1 MKREQAELLMNR
13 AIDGQASAAER
24 EQLARILRANPLLRS
39 EFEDLQAV
47 HASTESLFRQLALPV
62 DFSARVMRR
71 VQGVEVPSDTN
82 LENVRLPEQ
91 RAHHGRLLTT
101 NGPARRTVRIYAIIA
116 AVSAAAAVMLAVGVF
131 SGAFARAGIGTQG
144 SPEALTDDGKAVAEG
159 RRGVPDR
166 GEFNRTDSP
175 TPQPLGSN
183 ERQAPDGD
191 SVRPEGSSIAAPA
204 DNGNESA
211 PLPQPVKREVKDA
224 PAPRTPEDSRE
235 PEVEE
240 VVENDPAPQP
250 QPEPAAG
257 GNGVVEQPRPET
269 PEDKTQAEPTKREV
283 VGKLLV
289 MSGRADLLNADGSS
303 TRLQDQDLHS
313 GDRIRTKYGAVVL
326 LQLAGGDVTLGRDT
340 QVMISAGN
348 ALTLEQY
355 DGSDKGQLS
364 LDRAG
369 RHGGGSLEVKCEDYT
384 LFVMQ
389 GTTILERKRRSL
401 NITKASGFATIT
413 HDSFGSLLLD
423 ETSGYESS
431 IEFGKEFGQPKAKR
445 VSLPDWS
452 GESRGQTV
460 MQALEPDLQ
469 ARQFSSNAERNYLLS
484 KLPGK
489 LEKLL
494 QHAAGTDSVVAWL
507 RSAIANTKLE
517 GAAIVKMAGEVEIAC
532 IDVSELTPDAINAHA
547 DRAALIAESY
557 DQWREYFYRLMRPPV
572 EAKPQPKPV
581 PGGASGTPDCP
592 NTSKDKLKRV
602 DDPPAKKVKQVPQ
615 NNGNEPDAAKKEENK
630 PNS

>member
-13 AIDGQASAAER
+13 AIDGLASAAER

-39 EFEDLQAV
+39 EFEDMQAV
-47 HASTESLFRQLALPV
+47 HSSTESLFRQLALPV
-62 DFSARVMRR
+62 DFSAHVMRR
-71 VQGVEVPSDTN
+71 VQGVEVPSDTS

-91 RAHHGRLLTT
+91 RAHNGRLLTT

-144 SPEALTDDGKAVAEG
+144 SPEALTDDGKALAEG

-183 ERQAPDGD
+183 EQQAPDGD
-191 SVRPEGSSIAAPA
+191 RVRPDGSSIAVPE
-204 DNGNESA
+204 NEGNESA
-211 PLPQPVKREVKDA
+211 PLPQPAKREVKDV

-235 PEVEE
+235 PEPDE
-240 VVENDPAPQP
+240 VVENEPAPQP
-250 QPEPAAG
+250 EPEAG
-257 GNGVVEQPRPET
+257 GDVVEQLRPET
-269 PEDKTQAEPTKREV
+269 PEDKTQAEPSKREV

-289 MSGRADLLNADGSS
+289 MSGRADLVNADGTS
-303 TRLQDQDLHS
+303 TRLQDQELHS
-313 GDRIRTKYGAVVL
+313 GDRIRTRYGAVVL
-326 LQLAGGDVTLGRDT
+326 LQLEGGDVTLGRDT
-340 QVMISAGN
+340 QVVISAGN

-355 DGSDKGQLS
+355 DGSEKGQLS
-364 LDRAG
+364 LDRAM

-401 NITKASGFATIT
+401 NITKAAGFATIT

-431 IEFGKEFGQPKAKR
+431 IEFGKEFSQPRAKR

-469 ARQFSSNAERNYLLS
+469 ARQFNSNAERNYLLS

-507 RSAIANTKLE
+507 RSAIANPRLE

-547 DRAALIAESY
+547 DRAALVAESY
-557 DQWREYFYRLMRPPV
+557 EQWREYFYRLMRPPV
-572 EAKPQPKPV
+572 EPKNPQPKPV
-581 PGGASGTPDCP
+581 PGGATGTPDCP
-592 NTSKDKLKRV
+592 NTNKDKLKRV

-615 NNGNEPDAAKKEENK
+615 NNGNDPDAATKEEDK